1 MLIFFFSALIGDRI
15 RVEYDALRRSG
26 AKLELNSQAVGD
38 THAPSSLEPIL
49 VQRGMGLIPASIQT
63 KISKINGPSSPTS
76 PSQHHSFVAHRRQR
90 QNKEF
95 IDFLANGW
103 PGSTLNW
110 TKEDL
115 GDFSAC
121 FRQIKVKCGEEIPV
135 SGKANDRFF
144 FLVAEG
150 AVEIS
155 ALLPTKRKKTENLRE
170 FLAKKQA
177 GDMVYLPSV
186 RRLIAESNSR
196 EIYEQENRD
205 SKTPH
210 AHKNVLDLIDTVG
223 IKSLENSTLLQLDWS
238 LFEAKFGPLAERPA
252 GSKLDIAML
261 RSLMQTNITDYLS
274 RVPILEDISFSKL
287 EMLSRLCHYCVK
299 KEGDVIFEEGDK
311 GSEVFIILSGTVRVD
326 ALASRD
332 IADVLRAEE
341 DIACDVARAE
351 VDLEGLSGSE
361 WVSPTADTSEERIAS
376 ITRPSTG
383 REEIHLRRQT
393 LVAAGDR
400 VRREVAERSRD
411 TKNKDDNGGLESSGE
426 DQTQLVALGKLG
438 PGDYTGEMS
447 CFVDLPRSATVT
459 AESNCCL
466 AALSKTSF
474 RTLVKSISPQ
484 LESTLEER
492 VKRLMIQNILELKSP
507 FQLTLTVDQTQE
519 MATSSSIVRYDKD
532 AIVFREGHV
541 ADKFCFLYSGT
552 LSVEKNAPMGKRL
565 AVAQLF
571 SGDYFG
577 ERALV
582 NGCTRLATVR
592 ARGDAVLLEI
602 SSDRFAS
609 CFSDSGILAEFIFRI
624 KGPNVDLKA
633 MLECKAARGAFQL
646 YCSSDGNE
654 CNPSDLALYEG
665 IADFETTFP
674 EEEGMTLSTWMKA
687 KDIVNLY
694 LSPENR
700 EHYVDLPGDAIKG
713 ARDRVSFDTDGDIDI
728 HLFQVPKQL
737 LRERLSGAL
746 EQYKTTEEF
755 SRLLKKMRCYGDVGA
770 EQI

>member
-1 MLIFFFSALIGDRI
+1 
-15 RVEYDALRRSG
+15 
-26 AKLELNSQAVGD
+26 
-38 THAPSSLEPIL
+38 
-49 VQRGMGLIPASIQT
+49 MGLIPASIQT

-196 EIYEQENRD
+196 EIYERENRD
-205 SKTPH
+205 SKAPH

-311 GSEVFIILSGTVRVD
+311 GNEVFIILSGTVRVD

-361 WVSPTADTSEERIAS
+361 WVSSTADTGGERIAS
-376 ITRPSTG
+376 TTRPSTG

-400 VRREVAERSRD
+400 VRREVAERFSD
-411 TKNKDDNGGLESSGE
+411 TENKDDNGGLESSGE
-426 DQTQLVALGKLG
+426 EQTRVELGKLG

-459 AESNCCL
+459 AESNVLL
-466 AALSKTSF
+466 AALSKSSF

-541 ADKFCFLYSGT
+541 ADKFYFVYSGT

-565 AVAQLF
+565 AVGQLF

-592 ARGDAVLLEI
+592 ARSDAVLLEI
-602 SSDRFAS
+602 SSNRFAS

-633 MLECKAARGAFQL
+633 TLECKVARGAFQL

-654 CNPSDLALYEG
+654 CNPSDLALYED

-674 EEEGMTLSTWMKA
+674 EEEGTTLSTWMRA
-687 KDIVNLY
+687 KGIVDLY

-713 ARDRVSFDTDGDIDI
+713 ARDRVSFDTDGDIDR
-728 HLFQVPKQL
+728 HLFQVLKQL
-737 LRERLSGAL
+737 LHERLSDAL
-746 EQYKTTEEF
+746 EPYKTTEEF
-755 SRLLKKMRCYGDVGA
+755 SRLLKKMRCYGDVRA